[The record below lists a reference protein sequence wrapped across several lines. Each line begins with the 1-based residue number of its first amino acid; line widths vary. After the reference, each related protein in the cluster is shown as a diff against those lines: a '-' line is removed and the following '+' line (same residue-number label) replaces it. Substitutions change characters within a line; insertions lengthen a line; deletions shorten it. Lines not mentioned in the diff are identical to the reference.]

1 MSQATCLLV
10 YDLGEGPIEKKLS
23 RHRVVL
29 GRGDDC
35 DVVLTATAVSRRH
48 AAMELSGGAWH
59 ISDLGSLNGVFV
71 NGQRITTRA
80 LRDNDRIK
88 IGSVELSYR
97 LLAPGE
103 TWVGDT
109 RVVVKPS
116 VGVSVGRGT
125 TRFWMGDFDPVAAK
139 AIGPGAPKGEESRGE
154 SSARSSTWLM
164 DLLSDATECIVS
176 SDTLDDVLRGL
187 LEVAMNTV
195 PAERG
200 AILLHSPETGALVAK
215 AARVDFGDPDAGL
228 VISEAIANE
237 VLAQQSSLL
246 VADVTADQ
254 GPHAASLR
262 CDNVGSVM
270 CAPLFRHGESTGL
283 IYLDSREGGAFEQND
298 LRVLSSLGIIAAIG
312 VQQMNLRG
320 LVTGE
325 RKRRE
330 RLRRYLP
337 HHVVDSMLA
346 REEATES
353 RMVTSEREVTVLF
366 CDLHRFTRIAESLLP
381 AEVAALL
388 NGIFDELT
396 QIVFELNGTLDK
408 FTGDGLVAFFGAPFE
423 QEDHARR
430 AVLAAMRMRDAI
442 ARLDEQREIEFPL
455 RMRFGINSG
464 KVIAGDIGAAI
475 RCDYTVL
482 GDVVNVA
489 SRLESTVAQPGEVVI
504 GAATRALLDD
514 EFECEELAEAT
525 IRGRVRTERPFRV
538 VGLRVSGAAKHDPVD
553 VGSEERSAD

>member
-1 MSQATCLLV
+1 MSHATCSLV
-10 YDLGEGPIEKKLS
+10 YDLGQGPIEKKLS
-23 RHRVVL
+23 RNRVVL
-29 GRGDDC
+29 GRGADC

-48 AAMELSGGAWH
+48 AAMELSGGVWQV
-59 ISDLGSLNGVFV
+59 SDLASLNGVFV

-80 LRDNDRIK
+80 LQDNDRIK
-88 IGSVELSYR
+88 IGSVDLTYR
-97 LLAPGE
+97 LLAAGE

-116 VGVSVGRGT
+116 AGSGLGKGT

-139 AIGPGAPKGEESRGE
+139 AVSPDSKPGEESRGE
-154 SSARSSTWLM
+154 PGPRGSTWLM
-164 DLLSDATECIVS
+164 DLLSDATECIVT
-176 SDTLDDVLRGL
+176 SDTLDDMLRGL
-187 LEVAMNTV
+187 LEVAMSTV

-200 AILLHSPETGALVAK
+200 AILLHSPETGTLVPR

-228 VISEAIANE
+228 VISEALTDE
-237 VLAQQSSLL
+237 VLAQQSSVL
-246 VADVTADQ
+246 VADATGDQ
-254 GPHAASLR
+254 GRHGASLR
-262 CDNVGSVM
+262 GENVGSVM
-270 CAPLFRHGESTGL
+270 CAPFFRHGESTGL
-283 IYLDSREGGAFEQND
+283 IYLDSRQGGAFEQND

-312 VQQMNLRG
+312 VQQVSLRA

-330 RLRRYLP
+330 RLQRYLP
-337 HHVVDSMLA
+337 HDVVDSMLA
-346 REEATES
+346 REETTHS
-353 RMVTSEREVTVLF
+353 HMLTSEREVTVLF
-366 CDLHRFTRIAESLLP
+366 CDLHKFTRIAESLAP

-442 ARLDEQREIEFPL
+442 ARLDEEREIEFPL

-525 IRGRVRTERPFRV
+525 IRGRVRTEHPFRV
-538 VGLRVSGAAKHDPVD
+538 VGVGGAAAPH
-553 VGSEERSAD
+553 SSTTR